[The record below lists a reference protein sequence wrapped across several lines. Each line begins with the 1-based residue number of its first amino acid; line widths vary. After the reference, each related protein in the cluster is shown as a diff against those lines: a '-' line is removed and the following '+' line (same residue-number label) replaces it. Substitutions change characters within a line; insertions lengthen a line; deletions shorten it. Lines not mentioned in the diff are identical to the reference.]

1 MRSQGRRARPAEMK
15 SSAVQQGTVIG
26 GGNAFI
32 FPEGPVDGQGRG
44 ITDEIADFFQGRF
57 RPLRHDLF
65 GKAEP
70 LPVDIIQQ
78 IFTGGFLKPLGE
90 VGRTHVKMIGN
101 DRDGKGR
108 IGDVGVDII
117 HKLQVLR
124 AGGQVFFL

>member
-1 MRSQGRRARPAEMK
+1 MEKGAARGLWL
-15 SSAVQQGTVIG
+15 SAVQQGSVIR
-26 GGNAFI
+26 GGNALI

-44 ITDEIADFFQGRF
+44 ITDEIADFFQGRI

-65 GKAEP
+65 GKTEP

-78 IFTGGFLKPLGE
+78 VFTRGFLKPLGE

-101 DRDGKGR
+101 DGDGKGR

-124 AGGQVFFL
+124 AGGQVLFP

>member
-1 MRSQGRRARPAEMK
+1 MRSQGRCARPAEMK

-26 GGNAFI
+26 GGNALI

-44 ITDEIADFFQGRF
+44 ITDEIADFLQGRI

-78 IFTGGFLKPLGE
+78 VFPRGFLKPLGE

-101 DRDGKGR
+101 DGDGKGR